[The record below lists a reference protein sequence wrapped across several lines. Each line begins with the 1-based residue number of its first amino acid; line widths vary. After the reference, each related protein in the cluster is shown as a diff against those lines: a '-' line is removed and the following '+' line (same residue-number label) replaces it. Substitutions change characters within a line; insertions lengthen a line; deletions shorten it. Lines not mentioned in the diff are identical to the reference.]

1 MVTKPTANRSV
12 QCSEENTHMPYCHRK
27 RASDLLDL
35 LIKNG
40 KVCSSESIKS
50 ADVGIKDGKIVML
63 ADQIDVSSK
72 KIEDASGCL
81 VLPGAIDVHT
91 HIDHWGG
98 TANTEDTFFT
108 GSRAAAFGGT
118 TTFIDFAVQ
127 RKDEDVA
134 TAVKRRIGQIDTETC
149 IDYGVHAH
157 VTDSSPETL
166 KLIPKLIEK
175 GISTFK
181 MFTTYKAAGFKIEDP
196 DMLVLMKE
204 ITDHGGL
211 TMVHAENDSFC
222 EELTH
227 RLISQ
232 KKADV
237 LHYVESRPAMAE
249 IECISRLLLFAR
261 YTRAKL
267 YIVHVTTAES
277 VDLIRQ
283 AKREG
288 VDVTAET
295 CTHYLI
301 LDDSCYE
308 REDGYKYVMAPPLRK
323 KKDIEAL
330 WEGLMDGTLSI
341 VSSDHCD
348 YSTDKK
354 IHAKT
359 DFTKISPGL
368 HGIEWLGPLM
378 YEFAVN
384 RRKIPLTKVIEWL
397 SENPAKVFGIA
408 DRKGKVDIGFDAD
421 LMIFDPKK
429 HKLLDDQNNHMSSN
443 FCPYKGEKLTGQP
456 VKVYSKGQL
465 IIDSDV
471 FLGGQGKGEL
481 LGSRY

>member
-1 MVTKPTANRSV
+1 M
-12 QCSEENTHMPYCHRK
+12 
-27 RASDLLDL
+27 LDL
-35 LIKNG
+35 LIKKG
-40 KVCSSESIKS
+40 RVCSGESIKTV
-50 ADVGIKDGKIVML
+50 DVGIRNGKIVLL
-63 ADQIDVSSK
+63 ADQIDTAAK
-72 KIEDASGCL
+72 KVEDAGGCF
-81 VLPGAIDVHT
+81 VLPGVIDVHT

-118 TTFIDFAVQ
+118 TTFIDFAIQRKEEDVRTAVQ
-127 RKDEDVA
+127 R
-134 TAVKRRIGQIDTETC
+134 RIEQIDAETC

-157 VTDSSPETL
+157 VTDSSNRTL
-166 KLIPKLIEK
+166 KLIPELIEE

-196 DMLVLMKE
+196 DMLVLLKN
-204 ITDHGGL
+204 ITDYGGM

-222 EELTH
+222 EELTQ
-227 RLISQ
+227 RLLVQ
-232 KKADV
+232 NKADV
-237 LHYVESRPAMAE
+237 LHYAESRPAIAE
-249 IECISRLLLFAR
+249 IECVSRLLLFAR
-261 YTRAKL
+261 YTGAKL

-301 LDDSCYE
+301 LDDSCYKQVQ
-308 REDGYKYVMAPPLRK
+308 GYKYVMAPPLRK

-330 WEGLMDGTLSI
+330 WEGLLDGTLSI

-354 IHAKT
+354 IEAKR

-384 RRKIPLTKVIEWL
+384 RRNIPLTQVIKWL
-397 SENPAKVFGIA
+397 CENPAKMFGIA
-408 DRKGKVDIGFDAD
+408 DRKGKIDIGFDAD
-421 LMIFDPKK
+421 IVIFNPKK
-429 HKLLDDQNNHMSSN
+429 QKFLDDQNNHMSSD

-465 IIDSDV
+465 IIDGDV
-471 FLGGQGKGEL
+471 FLGERGKGQL
-481 LGSRY
+481 LVNRY